1 MPPLTRASIEEDSR
15 TFQPWCTRL
24 DLKGRLGFDSASVST
39 SSWSMHG
46 SSTFAIMSIWD
57 RSFLLDGF
65 FINIGFGFPVTLS
78 NTSGK

>member
-24 DLKGRLGFDSASVST
+24 DLKGRAGFDSASVST
-39 SSWSMHG
+39 SSCSMQG

-57 RSFLLDGF
+57 RSFLLGGF
-65 FINIGFGFPVTLS
+65 FINIGFGFPVTLVK
-78 NTSGK
+78 TSGE

>member
-15 TFQPWCTRL
+15 AFHPRCTRL
-24 DLKGRLGFDSASVST
+24 NLKGRLGFDSASVST
-39 SSWSMHG
+39 SSCNMQG

-65 FINIGFGFPVTLS
+65 FINIGFGFSATLFK
-78 NTSGK
+78 TSDK